1 MLNKIWVAFILVG
14 FIAAVAQL
22 LQGDLD
28 IFSRVLSGLFDTAKT
43 GFDIS
48 LGLVGIMSLWLGIMK
63 IGERG
68 GLIELFSRLVAP
80 FFRRVFPDIPAG
92 HPASGSIVMNVSAN
106 MLGLDNAATPLGLKA
121 MRELQEINPQK
132 DTASNPMIMFLVL
145 NTAGITLI
153 PTTVIAIRQS
163 IALKQGLVG
172 FNAADIF
179 LPTLLGT
186 FVSFCAGLIAVA
198 IWQRINLFCKPVL
211 AFFAGFAALMAG
223 MYFWLAG
230 MPAEQMAQM
239 IGLLGSGLIVSI
251 IVLFVAV
258 AAWRG
263 IDVYESF
270 VDGAKEGFGVAVQ
283 IIPYLIAMLVAISVF
298 RTTGGMD
305 YLIGAIRSL
314 VLALGMNDDF
324 VPGPA
329 RRPHENSER
338 QRRPRPH
345 GRRHD
350 DLRCR
355 FLPGQASRHHP
366 GLDRNHL
373 LRPGRLFRQREH
385 HQNPLRPG
393 LRPDR
398 RRRRAGRRHSDR
410 LRLLPLRGLTAGQ
423 FPARIAPLPRCTKH
437 ASIPGCRS
445 LGGEIG
451 RHAILRG

>member
-1 MLNKIWVAFILVG
+1 MLNRIWVAFILVG
-14 FIAAVAQL
+14 FVAAVVQL

-28 IFSRVLSGLFDTAKT
+28 IFTRVLTGLFDTAKT
-43 GFDIS
+43 GFDTSI
-48 LGLVGIMSLWLGIMK
+48 GLVGIMSLWLGVMK

-68 GLIELFSRLVAP
+68 GLIQLFGRLVAP
-80 FFRRVFPDIPAG
+80 FFRRVFPDIPVG

-153 PTTVIAIRQS
+153 PTSVIAIRQS

-198 IWQRINLFCKPVL
+198 LWQRINLFCQPVL
-211 AFFAGFAALMAG
+211 AFFTGFAALMAG
-223 MYFWLAG
+223 LYFWLAG
-230 MPAEQMAQM
+230 MPPDQMAQM

-270 VDGAKEGFGVAVQ
+270 VEGAKEGFGVAVQ

-305 YLIGAIRSL
+305 YLIGAIRSV
-314 VLALGMNDDF
+314 VLALGLNDDF
-324 VPGPA
+324 VPA
-329 RRPHENSER
+329 
-338 QRRPRPH
+338 
-345 GRRHD
+345 
-350 DLRCR
+350 
-355 FLPGQASRHHP
+355 LPV
-366 GLDRNHL
+366 GLMKTL
-373 LRPGRLFRQREH
+373 SGS
-385 HQNPLRPG
+385 G
-393 LRPDR
+393 
-398 RRRRAGRRHSDR
+398 A
-410 LRLLPLRGLTAGQ
+410 RGLMVDVMTTYGVDSFQGKLAAIIQGSTETT
-423 FPARIAPLPRCTKH
+423 FYVLAVYFGSVNITKTRYALACGLIADGVGLV
-437 ASIPGCRS
+437 G
-445 LGGEIG
+445 
-451 RHAILRG
+451 AILIGYAFFH

>member
-1 MLNKIWVAFILVG
+1 MLNRIWVAFILVG
-14 FIAAVAQL
+14 FVAAVVQL

-28 IFSRVLSGLFDTAKT
+28 IFTRVLTGLFDTAKT

-48 LGLVGIMSLWLGIMK
+48 LGLVGVMSLWLGVMK

-68 GLIELFSRLVAP
+68 GLIQLFGRVVAP

-153 PTTVIAIRQS
+153 PTSVIAIRQS

-186 FVSFCAGLIAVA
+186 FVSFCAGLIAIA
-198 IWQRINLFCKPVL
+198 IWQRINLFCRPVL
-211 AFFAGFAALMAG
+211 AFFAGFAALMG
-223 MYFWLAG
+223 GLYWWLG
-230 MPAEQMAQM
+230 GLPPEQMAQM
-239 IGLLGSGLIVSI
+239 IGLLGSGIIVSI

-305 YLIGAIRSL
+305 YLIGAIRNV
-314 VLALGMNDDF
+314 VLALGLNDDF
-324 VPGPA
+324 VPA
-329 RRPHENSER
+329 
-338 QRRPRPH
+338 
-345 GRRHD
+345 
-350 DLRCR
+350 
-355 FLPGQASRHHP
+355 LPV
-366 GLDRNHL
+366 GLMKTL
-373 LRPGRLFRQREH
+373 SGS
-385 HQNPLRPG
+385 G
-393 LRPDR
+393 
-398 RRRRAGRRHSDR
+398 A
-410 LRLLPLRGLTAGQ
+410 RGLMVDVMTTYGVDSFQGKLAAIIQGSTETTFYVLAVYFGSVNITKTRYAVAGGL
-423 FPARIAPLPRCTKH
+423 IADAVGLV
-437 ASIPGCRS
+437 G
-445 LGGEIG
+445 
-451 RHAILRG
+451 AILIGYAFYH